1 MVSNIQ
7 RHNLLSVIYMYMYPS
22 KPKKKRKTVSSAECV
37 RQSF

>member
-1 MVSNIQ
+1 
-7 RHNLLSVIYMYMYPS
+7 MYMYPS